1 MPESPPIT
9 RLTPPP
15 RPRASNPWAKLW
27 TRAWAWAWWGDG
39 WAFQPTSPLA
49 RKGEH
54 LAARELKRAGY
65 RILATNVRVHGG
77 EADILAEAPSKAP
90 NEPRPL
96 VVIEVKTRR
105 VGPRTPAPEASVTQA
120 KRDRLH
126 TVLKTLQTANNW
138 THRQAWI
145 EVIAVE
151 VTTDDQ
157 GRDRHTI
164 RRFTRVGS

>member
-1 MPESPPIT
+1 MPESPSI
-9 RLTPPP
+9 P
-15 RPRASNPWAKLW
+15 RPNPTPRAWATKLW
-27 TRAWAWAWWGDG
+27 STTWTRVWAWAWWGDG

-49 RKGEH
+49 RKGERI
-54 LAARELKRAGY
+54 AARELKGAGY
-65 RILATNVRVHGG
+65 RILATNVRVQGG
-77 EADILAEAPSKAP
+77 EADILAEAPTKDP

-126 TVLKTLQTANNW
+126 KVLKTIQTANNW

-157 GRDRHTI
+157 GKDRHTI
-164 RRFTRVGS
+164 RRFTRVGN

>member
-1 MPESPPIT
+1 MPESPSIQRPNPTPRARASKFWT
-9 RLTPPP
+9 RL
-15 RPRASNPWAKLW
+15 W
-27 TRAWAWAWWGDG
+27 TSAWAWAWWGDG
-39 WAFQPTSPLA
+39 WAFQPTNPLA
-49 RKGEH
+49 RKGER
-54 LAARELKRAGY
+54 LAAHELKRAGY
-65 RILATNVRVHGG
+65 RILATNVRVQGG
-77 EADILAEAPSKAP
+77 EADILAEAPTKVTS
-90 NEPRPL
+90 EPRPL

-126 TVLKTLQTANNW
+126 KVLKTIQTANNW

-151 VTTDDQ
+151 VTTDDH
-157 GRDRHTI
+157 GKDHHEI